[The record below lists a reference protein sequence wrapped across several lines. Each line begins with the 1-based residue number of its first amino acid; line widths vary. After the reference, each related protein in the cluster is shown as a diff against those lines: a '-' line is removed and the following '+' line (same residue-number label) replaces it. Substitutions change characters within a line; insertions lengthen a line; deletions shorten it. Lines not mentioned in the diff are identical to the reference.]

1 MNLNVLRYR
10 ARPEEEWRTWKFNPT
25 SGRLRSYLY
34 IGAPRQDL
42 AEIAAGLVY
51 ALTGTC
57 APNKVHEVAL
67 QLSDDGGHTWV
78 VQRRG
83 NTSRV
88 MRDGVAL
95 APGDGETALAA
106 ALFDHEQ
113 PLQSN
118 AEVAQFDV
126 QSIAD
131 ELRILPL
138 GPSAEGA
145 AAHSVKDIAQQQMRM
160 LAGKCADSFK
170 LPQLAE
176 PRLITQLAGK
186 LAPLHIQYHELARQF
201 QDLKEETQGFVATE
215 TPQVAALASELELL
229 DKLADIAVPL
239 LQPGVTLKS
248 LKDDLAKVDGD
259 VADLCSSMGV
269 DASEGKVPP
278 CDFRSAIAVLSRLEA
293 YSRLIH
299 ATQDARRYYQ
309 EHLEPAH
316 QRYVRLA
323 ENGIA
328 SDRQVASEL
337 EQCLASLQVRLR
349 QRNVKATSH
358 GEDSIKPKTWF
369 ERLKAKPGDVEQAP
383 EDNVVDAQ
391 VAADLET
398 AEMAI
403 SYALKRVKE
412 LNNGLDVA
420 RRQHD
425 SALAAID
432 KAHEDLVR
440 SYGKVRDQWL
450 ATARK
455 STLPED
461 LDLNKLLII
470 AGKHGKLSALT
481 DKRIDLMQKLQ
492 RFSANLVKSERLVRD
507 WRQLTGSQNASDL
520 SSPNILLGEV
530 QGLLR
535 YRDNK
540 RKRFEQLKG
549 AAAEVKAS
557 ASLRELLKARR
568 KMLLATWRNAF
579 DDTGIPVFP
588 IHDDRCPEL
597 LKTATIIEALTMV
610 HVSYEPTER
619 KLEIAEQSEAVL
631 SIYLWDE
638 EKSVQKHR
646 LAMLNAIDESTPAE
660 PRIFLVADL
669 DFAAML
675 GPAGLGRGQL
685 IEKPIPATASAN
697 VTGAT
702 PTARTQ
708 SVVKQPATIAAQT
721 PNTQVNIGTIAPAV
735 NPMLS
740 DRARRALE
748 TLTVKR

>member
-34 IGAPRQDL
+34 IAAPKEDL
-42 AEIAAGLVY
+42 AEVAAGLIY
-51 ALTGTC
+51 ALTGSC

-78 VQRRG
+78 VQRRA

-88 MRDGVAL
+88 LRDGVAL
-95 APGDGETALAA
+95 ASVDGEKALAA

-113 PLQSN
+113 SLHPH

-131 ELRILPL
+131 ELQILPL
-138 GPSAEGA
+138 GPSTEGA
-145 AAHSVKDIAQQQMRM
+145 ASISVKDIAQQQMLR
-160 LAGKCADSFK
+160 LAEKCAESFK

-176 PRLITQLAGK
+176 PRLITQLAAK
-186 LAPLHIQYHELARQF
+186 LSPLHTQYHELARQF
-201 QDLKEETQGFVATE
+201 QELKEETNGFVATE

-229 DKLADIAVPL
+229 DKLAEIAAPL

-259 VADLCSSMGV
+259 VADLSSIVGV

-278 CDFRSAIAVLSRLEA
+278 CDFRSAIAILSRLEA

-299 ATQDARRYYQ
+299 ATQDTRRYYQ

-323 ENGIA
+323 ESGIA
-328 SDRQVASEL
+328 SDRQVAGDL

-349 QRNVKATSH
+349 QRNKKASIH
-358 GEDSIKPKTWF
+358 EDEHVRPKTWF
-369 ERLKAKPGDVEQAP
+369 ERLKAKPGDAEQTP
-383 EDNVVDAQ
+383 EDNLADIQ

-412 LNNGLDVA
+412 LNNGLEVA

-450 ATARK
+450 AVARK
-455 STLPED
+455 SMLPED
-461 LDLNKLLII
+461 IDLNKLLVI
-470 AGKHGKLSALT
+470 AGKHGKLSGLT
-481 DKRIDLMQKLQ
+481 DKRVELMQKLQ
-492 RFSANLVKSERLVRD
+492 RFSANMVKSERLVRD

-540 RKRFEQLKG
+540 RMRFEQLKG
-549 AAAEVKAS
+549 AESEVKAS
-557 ASLRELLKARR
+557 ASLRDLLKARR
-568 KMLLATWRNAF
+568 KMLLATWHTAF
-579 DDTGIPVFP
+579 NDTGIPIFP

-610 HVSYEPTER
+610 HVSHEPTKR
-619 KLEIAEQSEAVL
+619 KLEITEQSEVVL
-631 SIYLWDE
+631 SIYLWDN
-638 EKSVQKHR
+638 EKSTQKHR
-646 LAMLNAIDESTPAE
+646 LAMLRAIDESTPAE
-660 PRIFLVADL
+660 PRIFLIADL

-675 GPAGLGRGQL
+675 SPAGLGRGQL
-685 IEKPIPATASAN
+685 IEKTVTAAASSK
-697 VTGAT
+697 VTGLAPTAT
-702 PTARTQ
+702 PQAL
-708 SVVKQPATIAAQT
+708 VKQGSNIVPQT
-721 PNTQVNIGTIAPAV
+721 PNPQPKIDTIAPTV